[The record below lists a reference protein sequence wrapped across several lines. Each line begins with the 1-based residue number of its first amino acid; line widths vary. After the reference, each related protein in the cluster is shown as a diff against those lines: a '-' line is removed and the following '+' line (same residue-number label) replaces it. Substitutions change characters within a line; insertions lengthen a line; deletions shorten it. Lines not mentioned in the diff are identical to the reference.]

1 MYDSCFA
8 EITST
13 RRAFD
18 RFRTTFLDQNSM
30 EHQEFIASVMSK
42 PQPAEAKQAK
52 IHAFLTALEAWKPK
66 VSNLLANRFQPDLA
80 KY

>member
-1 MYDSCFA
+1 MRDSCLA
-8 EITST
+8 EVTST

-18 RFRTTFLDQNSM
+18 RFRTTFLDQNSA
-30 EHQEFIASVMSK
+30 EHQEFIDSVMAK
-42 PQPAEAKQAK
+42 PQPVEAKQAK

-66 VSNLLANRFQPDLA
+66 VSNLLLNRFQLDLA